1 VFLFK
6 SLGGLA
12 MTLLLFVTQTITG
25 LTPGVTALS
34 IAMILFVI
42 TAVDVEEMLREIDW
56 STFRYQS

>member
-1 VFLFK
+1 
-6 SLGGLA
+6 